1 MTKHGVRVRQ
11 HACEAFIGQGFETG
25 FAADFN
31 RGSLETGFYA
41 STKVGCFG
49 AIARD
54 RPDQGGERSDR
65 TIY

>member
-31 RGSLETGFYA
+31 RGFLETGFYA
-41 STKVGCFG
+41 LTKVGRFG
-49 AIARD
+49 AVACD
-54 RPDQGGERSDR
+54 RPDQGGKRSDR
-65 TIY
+65 AIY